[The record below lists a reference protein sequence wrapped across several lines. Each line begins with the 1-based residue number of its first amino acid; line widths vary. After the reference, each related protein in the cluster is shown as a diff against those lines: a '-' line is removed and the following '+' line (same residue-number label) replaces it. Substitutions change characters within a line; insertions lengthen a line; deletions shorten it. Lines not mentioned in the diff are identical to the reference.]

1 MRKKKYKISNLK
13 SFIGSTEEG
22 SKRLNTAFQTMKQ
35 ERKQQRLLNLETW
48 YLNY

>member
-1 MRKKKYKISNLK
+1 MRNKKYKISTLK
-13 SFIGSTEEG
+13 SFIGSTPEG

-35 ERKQQRLLNLETW
+35 ERKEQRKIERTW